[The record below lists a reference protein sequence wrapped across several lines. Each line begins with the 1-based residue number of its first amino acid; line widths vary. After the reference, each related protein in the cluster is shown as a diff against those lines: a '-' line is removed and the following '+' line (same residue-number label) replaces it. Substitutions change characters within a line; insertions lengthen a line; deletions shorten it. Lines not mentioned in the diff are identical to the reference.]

1 MRFLVR
7 YSLLLML
14 LLFLL
19 LIGTQNL
26 AKTESWH
33 FRHVRTWL
41 TACDM
46 QLFRSSAPELRTPAP
61 LHHHHHHH
69 RHRHCTY
76 VNVIVMVAG
85 RPQNS
90 FWTSCQFLGP
100 GVPGFSGY
108 PYFHH
113 FMCQRKFAFFRWFGR
128 LCNWIFHG
136 ELLGHDS
143 DSDSDSDS
151 CHLLLL
157 MHPRSGFLFVFF
169 LFPAVGF
176 LDLQSLRIV
185 QPLLS
190 AHCQQQRDSH
200 LDLQNPAPAPG
211 LERRRGPQTCC
222 SRAIEIEQH
231 FWWDLPTFRFVWNI
245 RNLCALAKVSSAR
258 HTSWLALSV
267 CYDILIKSSLQAAW
281 FSHPTPSTHS
291 TSPHPRIPIIPDPPR
306 SLDPTNINDFSCGC
320 ADAPLRRC
328 WNIYAA
334 CDIVAWH

>member
-1 MRFLVR
+1 
-7 YSLLLML
+7 
-14 LLFLL
+14 
-19 LIGTQNL
+19 
-26 AKTESWH
+26 
-33 FRHVRTWL
+33 
-41 TACDM
+41 
-46 QLFRSSAPELRTPAP
+46 
-61 LHHHHHHH
+61 
-69 RHRHCTY
+69 
-76 VNVIVMVAG
+76 MVAG

-100 GVPGFSGY
+100 GVVPGFSGF

-136 ELLGHDS
+136 ELLGH
-143 DSDSDSDS
+143 DSDSDS

-200 LDLQNPAPAPG
+200 LGFAKPSTSTSTRTTARTTNMLQ
-211 LERRRGPQTCC
+211 Q
-222 SRAIEIEQH
+222 SH
-231 FWWDLPTFRFVWNI
+231 WDRTTFLVGFANFSFR
-245 RNLCALAKVSSAR
+245 LAKHSQFVCVGQSFISSAYLLTRSFCLLR
-258 HTSWLALSV
+258 HFNQ
-267 CYDILIKSSLQAAW
+267 KFAASCVIPA
-281 FSHPTPSTHS
+281 SHIQHPQHP
-291 TSPHPRIPIIPDPPR
+291 PHPRISIIPDPPR
-306 SLDPTNINDFSCGC
+306 SHDSTNINDFSCAC